1 LIDALRPA
9 VWEGA
14 HFSLKGASMELM
26 SEIVLRDYRREDLE
40 EISRLDEACF
50 AKEFRFDRRSM
61 RGFVEAGNAVT
72 VVAEEMGGGIAGF
85 VIVHVQRIAGRVTGY
100 VVTLDVAEESRKR
113 GLASRMMQE
122 VERRAR
128 AVGARRMELD
138 VFTGNEGAIRFYE
151 RMGYERVGVRLGFYG
166 APGRDA
172 FVYRKELA
180 GL

>member
-1 LIDALRPA
+1 
-9 VWEGA
+9 
-14 HFSLKGASMELM
+14 
-26 SEIVLRDYRREDLE
+26 
-40 EISRLDEACF
+40 
-50 AKEFRFDRRSM
+50 
-61 RGFVEAGNAVT
+61 
-72 VVAEEMGGGIAGF
+72 
-85 VIVHVQRIAGRVTGY
+85 

-151 RMGYERVGVRLGFYG
+151 RIGYERVGVRLGFYG